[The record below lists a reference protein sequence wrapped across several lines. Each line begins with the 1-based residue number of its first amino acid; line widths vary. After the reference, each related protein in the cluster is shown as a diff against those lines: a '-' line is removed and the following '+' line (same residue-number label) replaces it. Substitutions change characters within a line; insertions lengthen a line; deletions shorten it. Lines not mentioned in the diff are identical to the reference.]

1 MLGTLLERLAEVKK
15 TIEKELGEAS
25 PLEQHGEISPELR
38 DQWELEL
45 NAAVEAEYRHR
56 RAGYLVALQGWLRD
70 VWLLNSGISADLTM
84 FPDLVKAAESVADRL
99 SPMEA
104 ADNLDIIEQTQ
115 RTLHTTVQE
124 LLVLEVGMLKL
135 KL

>member
-1 MLGTLLERLAEVKK
+1 
-15 TIEKELGEAS
+15 
-25 PLEQHGEISPELR
+25 
-38 DQWELEL
+38 
-45 NAAVEAEYRHR
+45 
-56 RAGYLVALQGWLRD
+56 
-70 VWLLNSGISADLTM
+70 M

-115 RTLHTTVQE
+115 RILHTTVQE